1 MNSKF
6 PKWPFYSKD
15 QIESATRVLET
26 GNVNYWTG
34 NQTTLFEN
42 EFSKYFGI
50 NYSIATS
57 NGTSA
62 LTLAYMALDLKKDDE
77 VITTPRTFIATT
89 SAFVLLGA
97 KPIFADVD
105 IDSGAITAETIEPL
119 INDKT
124 KAISVV
130 HLGGWP
136 AEIEKI
142 VKISKKYNIPL
153 IEDCS
158 QAHGAKINN
167 SFVGNF
173 GDIATWSFCQD
184 KIISTGGEGGLVAT
198 NRKDLWE
205 KMWSLKDHGKNFF
218 KTKQKYKGNSSRFVH
233 DNLGTNFRL
242 TEFQSAIGRKQ
253 LEKLED
259 WIIIRKRNASILIE
273 RLNEF
278 QLLRIPIPPSYIK
291 SAWYKFYCFIEP
303 NLLKPGW
310 SRDKIVSEIN
320 DIGYPAFQGSCS
332 EIYLEECFSDLTS
345 IRKNRLTNAKMLGET
360 SLMFLLHPT
369 INENDMLEYSEAISK
384 VIKNASL

>member
-1 MNSKF
+1 MNSNF
-6 PKWPFYSKD
+6 PKWPYYSKD
-15 QIESATRVLET
+15 QIELASRVLET

-34 NQTTLFEN
+34 NQTALFED

-62 LTLAYMALDLKKDDE
+62 LTLAYMALDLKKGDE

-97 KPIFADVD
+97 KPVFADID
-105 IDSGAITAETIEPL
+105 LDSGAITAETIEPL

-130 HLGGWP
+130 HVGGWP

-142 VKISKKYNIPL
+142 LKISKKYNIPL

-167 SFVGNF
+167 CYVGTF

-184 KIISTGGEGGLVAT
+184 KIISTGGEGGMVTT
-198 NRKDLWE
+198 NRKDLWA
-205 KMWSLKDHGKNFF
+205 KMWSLKDHGKNFS
-218 KTKQKYKGNSSRFVH
+218 KTKQKAKNNSSRFVH

-259 WIIIRKRNASILIE
+259 WINIRSRNASILKK
-273 RLNEF
+273 RLNEY
-278 QLLRIPIPPSYIK
+278 QLLRIPFPSSNFK
-291 SAWYKFYCFIEP
+291 SAWYKFYCFIRP
-303 NLLKPGW
+303 NFLKQGW
-310 SRDKIVSEIN
+310 NRDRIIREIN
-320 DIGYPAFQGSCS
+320 NIGYPAFQGSCS
-332 EIYLEECFSDLTS
+332 EIYLEECFSNLTS
-345 IRKNRLTNAKMLGET
+345 LRENRLPNAKNLGET

-369 INENDMLEYSEAISK
+369 INVADMLEYSEAISK
-384 VIKNASL
+384 VIKNATI